1 MGKMSGDRLGS
12 TGRGSAHLVLSSGK
26 QRISNNKKESLFVQD
41 VNSNKAS
48 HYRLSFAEI
57 QSQSREWKVPLK
69 NGWLRMLYLKVWA
82 WWSQRKTNW
91 KYGIMSYVIGFVKFS
106 HFIQTSQPT
115 HKGHHPHISFPNL
128 HIRSLQS
135 YFFPNPDNSKYRHLT
150 LPSFLHR
157 KIKEPETV
165 FKILPFG
172 RIFLSHFSSE
182 TPTPEWGCSAISF
195 PYMGG
200 VRLHKK

>member
-1 MGKMSGDRLGS
+1 MGKVSGDRLGS

-91 KYGIMSYVIGFVKFS
+91 KYGIMSYVIGFVNFHILYK
-106 HFIQTSQPT
+106 
-115 HKGHHPHISFPNL
+115 HHSPLTKIIIHISP
-128 HIRSLQS
+128 SLIFILEVSSLISSQT
-135 YFFPNPDNSKYRHLT
+135 LT
-150 LPSFLHR
+150 
-157 KIKEPETV
+157 TV
-165 FKILPFG
+165 
-172 RIFLSHFSSE
+172 S
-182 TPTPEWGCSAISF
+182 TDT
-195 PYMGG
+195 
-200 VRLHKK
+200 